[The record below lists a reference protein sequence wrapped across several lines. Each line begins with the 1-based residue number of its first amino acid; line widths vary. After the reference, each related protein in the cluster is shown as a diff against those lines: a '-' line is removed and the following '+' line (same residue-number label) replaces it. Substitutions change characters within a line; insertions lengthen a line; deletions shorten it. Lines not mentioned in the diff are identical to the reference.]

1 MTADRTLTTAGTV
14 AVIGEHARVRGYAL
28 AGATVLAAQGADAV
42 RRAWA
47 TLDERTALV
56 IVTSGAAA
64 HLSAELAAG
73 WPLTAVIV
81 A

>member
-28 AGATVLAAQGADAV
+28 AGATVLAADDADAA

-47 TLDERTALV
+47 SLDEHTALV
-56 IVTSGAAA
+56 VLTSGAAA
-64 HLSAELAAG
+64 HLDAELAAG
-73 WPLTAVIV
+73 WPLTAVI
-81 A
+81 AP

>member
-1 MTADRTLTTAGTV
+1 MIADRTLTTAGTV
-14 AVIGEHARVRGYAL
+14 AVIGEHAQVRGYAL
-28 AGATVLAAQGADAV
+28 AGATLVAADGPDAV

-47 TLDERTALV
+47 SLDDHTALV
-56 IVTSGAAA
+56 ILTPASAA
-64 HLSAELAAG
+64 HLGAELDVA